1 MKGRTIGWLVGLTI
15 GFAIATAVLGW
26 WSVPIVAMLGT
37 FAMPPSLRPL
47 LVVPAS
53 AGVAWL
59 LLLWRSAEAK
69 GFAALVDR
77 LELLLSAR
85 AAVLY
90 LATIA
95 FAMLTAFG
103 AALLASA
110 FRPMAGSGRSRRA
123 GGSAADRPA

>member
-1 MKGRTIGWLVGLTI
+1 MNKRALAWLTGLTI
-15 GFAIATAVLGW
+15 GFAAATSVLGW
-26 WSVPIVAMLGT
+26 WSVPIVAMIAT
-37 FAMPPSLRPL
+37 FAIPPSLRPL
-47 LVVPAS
+47 LLVPGA
-53 AGVAWL
+53 AGIAWL

-69 GFAALVDR
+69 GFAALVAR

-95 FAMLTAFG
+95 FVMRTAFG

-110 FRPMAGSGRSRRA
+110 FRPMAGSRRP
-123 GGSAADRPA
+123 R